1 MTSRDHLFSWEI
13 MTTVHS
19 SSAQQTVNGV
29 RSLTRHPW
37 LTAAGTAA
45 VIAAVA
51 QLAARARRH
60 QRVSR
65 DRRDWTGRQNL
76 DRRIAAEFTE
86 MPGMTL
92 TLAQAGRLFGMPII
106 ICERVLGTLITGGV
120 LRYTKAGQ
128 YVRAETG
135 EA

>member
-1 MTSRDHLFSWEI
+1 
-13 MTTVHS
+13 
-19 SSAQQTVNGV
+19 
-29 RSLTRHPW
+29 
-37 LTAAGTAA
+37 

-92 TLAQAGRLFGMPII
+92 TLAQAGRLLGMPII
-106 ICERVLGTLITGGV
+106 ICERVLGTLIAGGV